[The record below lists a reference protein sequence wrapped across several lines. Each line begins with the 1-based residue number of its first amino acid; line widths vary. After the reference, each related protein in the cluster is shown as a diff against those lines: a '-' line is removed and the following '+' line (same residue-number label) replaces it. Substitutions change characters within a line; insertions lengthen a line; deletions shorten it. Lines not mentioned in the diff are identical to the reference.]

1 MRYPTRS
8 RLAGLLLALCLNAA
22 FIAMFVWQARPR
34 LVHVPDPSRMALVW
48 AVPVVDTPP
57 PAPRLRAAPSPPAR
71 PRAAPRSPA
80 AIAPI
85 ASTDAAPA
93 IREQE
98 ELVLESD
105 SADPFDTSDST
116 TAKSFDKAV
125 TAKAINMAMAE
136 RKALED
142 TQKFVKSGPA
152 KTKYEVFADNA
163 EHATIPFC
171 YRADAMKHTPPV
183 LEVGKLKIPLGGV
196 LAAPFFV
203 KAIASGKC
211 RMN

>member
-1 MRYPTRS
+1 MPYPARS
-8 RLAGLLLALCLNAA
+8 RLAGLLLALSLNVG
-22 FIAMFVWQARPR
+22 FIAMFVWQVRPR
-34 LVHVPDPSRMALVW
+34 LDHVPDPTRMALVW
-48 AVPVVDTPP
+48 AVPVVEAPP
-57 PAPRLRAAPSPPAR
+57 PAPPAPAAPSKPAR
-71 PRAAPRSPA
+71 QREARRIQA
-80 AIAPI
+80 AIAPVAVI
-85 ASTDAAPA
+85 EEAPTMRA
-93 IREQE
+93 D
-98 ELVLESD
+98 ELVIESD
-105 SADPFDTSDST
+105 SADPFEASDSAT
-116 TAKSFDKAV
+116 VNSFDKAV
-125 TAKAINMAMAE
+125 TGKAIKMAMDE

-183 LEVGKLKIPLGGV
+183 LKVGKLKIPLGGV

-211 RMN
+211 RMK